1 MGDII
6 KDLPSDNLPP
16 TNDEKDMIRWMY
28 NDIKDEEKNK
38 PKIIESNI
46 TIGNDYP
53 VQPNIQTQNTQ
64 IPQTINPQLKL
75 EIKSIFIIFIFYI
88 LISNKFIDS
97 IFQNIVPIK
106 SEIILLCIKS
116 FVFTIILFI
125 YLNYSYRKT

>member
-64 IPQTINPQLKL
+64 IPQTINPKL